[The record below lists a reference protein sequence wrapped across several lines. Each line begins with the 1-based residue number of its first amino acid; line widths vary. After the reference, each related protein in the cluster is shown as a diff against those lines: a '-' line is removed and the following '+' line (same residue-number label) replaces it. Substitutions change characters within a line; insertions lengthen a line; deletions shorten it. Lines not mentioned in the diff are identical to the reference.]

1 MLVCV
6 CMCMSRHL
14 CVSVKITSYTH
25 SPEAIPSPVGLKIIT
40 SPFMPYFSVL
50 IIGLKIMM
58 VFAYPGCVLWV

>member
-25 SPEAIPSPVGLKIIT
+25 APEAIPSPVGLKIIT

-58 VFAYPGCVLWV
+58 GFAYPGCVLWV